1 MDSVALTT
9 ETYGRVRHLATS
21 KTLARHPKP
30 GPVLGEQGN
39 GVAAEQE
46 WRLTLPRS
54 WHRSGWSPTV
64 DIFRD
69 MPARPLLLVVIA
81 PLATAAWCGDRRS
94 ALGDAP
100 SRANACGDAAIIS
113 WEPAAPRQGALF
125 RVRVS
130 GMPEAAVLSGSVAGE
145 ALHFAPVPETQVGE
159 SFAAVPID
167 AGDSL
172 GVEVRCTVGE
182 RTDTL
187 RARLA
192 ATRGEYP
199 LERLSVAPTFGR
211 PPDSA
216 LAARIRR
223 ESDRAT
229 AVAVASHDTPRFW
242 TEPFLR
248 PRDSRITS
256 GFGRG
261 REFNGTITSRHMGT
275 DFAGATGAPV
285 RAANRGV
292 VRIVGAFYYGG
303 NVVYVD
309 HGTGLTSAYLHL
321 SRQLVAEGDTVE
333 RGQVIGR
340 VGATGRVT
348 GPHLHLIVRYGRV
361 TVDPL
366 SLIAV
371 AGEPPP
377 DR

>member
-1 MDSVALTT
+1 MSIRPVILLAVA
-9 ETYGRVRHLATS
+9 
-21 KTLARHPKP
+21 
-30 GPVLGEQGN
+30 PVL
-39 GVAAEQE
+39 
-46 WRLTLPRS
+46 
-54 WHRSGWSPTV
+54 
-64 DIFRD
+64 
-69 MPARPLLLVVIA
+69 
-81 PLATAAWCGDRRS
+81 TAAWCSDQRTAAGG
-94 ALGDAP
+94 AGAV
-100 SRANACGDAAIIS
+100 ANACGDSAVIS
-113 WEPAAPRQGALF
+113 WEPPAPREGALF
-125 RVRVS
+125 RVQVS
-130 GMPEAAVLSGSVAGE
+130 GIPARTSLSGVVAGE
-145 ALHFAPVPETQVGE
+145 ALHFAPVPENQAAE

-167 AGDSL
+167 TDSL
-172 GVEVRCTVGE
+172 SVEVHCTAGE

-199 LERLSVAPTFGR
+199 VERLSVAPTFGR
-211 PPDSA
+211 SPDSA
-216 LAARIRR
+216 LAARIRQ

-229 AVAVASHDTPRFW
+229 AAAVASHDTPRLW
-242 TEPFLR
+242 TAPFLH

-292 VRIVGAFYYGG
+292 VRIVDRFYYGG

-309 HGTGLTSAYLHL
+309 HGAGLTSAYLHL

-366 SLIAV
+366 SLFAA

-377 DR
+377 NR